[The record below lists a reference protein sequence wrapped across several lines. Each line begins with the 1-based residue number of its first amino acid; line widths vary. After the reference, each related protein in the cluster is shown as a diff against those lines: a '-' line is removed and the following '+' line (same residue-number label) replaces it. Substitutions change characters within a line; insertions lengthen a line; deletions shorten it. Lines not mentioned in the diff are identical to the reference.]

1 MTDNL
6 EERIMDRIN
15 LFEEEGV
22 SEYRPLDDEV
32 DNYIDFAKHPERRVY
47 TGIAAIDSQTRGL
60 APSEL
65 MIVSGFA
72 HNGKT
77 VLTVEIIL
85 ANEGTP
91 CVFFTPDETRT
102 VVLAKLSSALYG
114 VSAEEIERR
123 LGVGDQETVE
133 MLRTVAARFRNLA
146 VYDDNATLHSMD
158 KAVDD
163 VTAAW
168 GEPPKYAIFD
178 YADLLSYDGD
188 VMAKIDELKR
198 WGKKH
203 KLPFIVLHQ
212 SSRSSGAGGK
222 KVSITSGA
230 YGGDKQAF
238 IMIGVRRKINLLHAQ
253 IEMLE
258 EKLETTQ
265 RDDTAQKI
273 RQKIQEIQDD
283 LIPRHRDTIT
293 INLVKNKRPPMNLVD
308 DLDFKLNQETGRIV
322 PVFKYDPDEE
332 PPMPVGETFTT
343 GKSARELLV
352 ET

>member
-1 MTDNL
+1 MKTEL

-22 SEYRPLDDEV
+22 TEYRPLGEEV

-47 TGIAAIDSQTRGL
+47 TGIEAIDSQTRGL

-85 ANEGTP
+85 ANEGAP

-102 VVLAKLSSALYG
+102 VVLAKLSSTLYG
-114 VSAEEIERR
+114 VSAEDIERR
-123 LGVGDQETVE
+123 LAAGDEDTVE

-158 KAVDD
+158 KAVED

-203 KLPFIVLHQ
+203 NLPFIVLHQ

-238 IMIGVRRKINLLHAQ
+238 IMIGVRRKINLLHSQ

-258 EKLETTQ
+258 EKLENTQ

-273 RQKIQEIQDD
+273 RQKIQEIEDD
-283 LIPRHRDTIT
+283 QIPRHRDTIT

-322 PVFKYDPDEE
+322 PVFRNDPDEE
-332 PPMPVGETFTT
+332 PPIPPEPTFFT
-343 GKSARELLV
+343 GRSARELLG
-352 ET
+352 ES

>member
-1 MTDNL
+1 MTEDL
-6 EERIMDRIN
+6 ETRIMDRIN

-22 SEYRPLDDEV
+22 SEFKPLDDEV

-47 TGIAAIDSQTRGL
+47 TGITAIDSQTRGL

-85 ANEGTP
+85 ANEGAP
-91 CVFFTPDETRT
+91 CVFFSPDETRT
-102 VVLAKLSSALYG
+102 VVLAKLASALYG
-114 VSAEEIERR
+114 VSAEEIERLLA
-123 LGVGDQETVE
+123 LGDEETVA
-133 MLRTVAARFRNLA
+133 MLRTTAARFRNLA

-178 YADLLSYDGD
+178 YADLLNYDGD
-188 VMAKIDELKR
+188 VMSKIDELKR

-238 IMIGVRRKINLLHAQ
+238 IMVGVRRKINLLHAQ

-258 EKLETTQ
+258 EKLENTQ

-273 RQKIQEIQDD
+273 RQKIQEIEDD
-283 LIPRHRDTIT
+283 QIPRHRDTIT

-308 DLDFKLNQETGRIV
+308 DLDFKLNQETGRII
-322 PVFKYDPDEE
+322 PIHKYDPDEE
-332 PPMPVGETFTT
+332 PPLPAEPTFFT
-343 GKSARELLV
+343 GRSARELLGDS
-352 ET
+352 